1 MNASNQPHHYT
12 AREYLRQLE
21 RETATLSATTN
32 PQERALAQKRVAN
45 VREYLE
51 AAKRRELVNR

>member
-12 AREYLRQLE
+12 AREYRVQLQK
-21 RETATLSATTN
+21 ETQTLNETLD
-32 PQERALAQKRVAN
+32 PEERAKAQKRVAN

-51 AAKRRELVNR
+51 AAERRELVNR